1 MAQPRGE
8 IQAEEELAAAEAIQR
23 RRRWPLVLGAI
34 GLLLLGTLTVLW
46 LTRETIADNIIAG
59 QLKKLGVPGTY
70 KIISIGPSRQVLSN
84 IVIGDPA
91 HPDLTIE
98 RTEITILPRFGFPR
112 IGEVKLI
119 KARLY
124 GTYKGGK
131 FSLGSLDKA
140 LTGGDPSQPFR
151 LPDLDLALEDARAL
165 IDSDYGL
172 IGAKLEGHGNL
183 SGGFDG
189 IAAVTAPRLAMQNC
203 TASGVSLYG
212 KLAVANARPHFTGP
226 VRLGAVDCKD
236 GGLTLQK
243 SAMQVDATFD
253 PGLDGGEAKL
263 TLASGLL
270 GYGSSRADGLTGSMD
285 ITYRKAAL
293 TTRYDLTARAP
304 QTAGASATTITAKGI
319 LRGAD
324 GLARIESE
332 GAITGSGL
340 RPGAGLD
347 AALAS
352 AQAAGKDSLAEPLIA
367 QLRSALARNAPGSR
381 FSGDFV
387 LRQTGAITNL
397 VVPQASV
404 IGGGGDMLLAV
415 SRLQMTAGG
424 SAAPR
429 IAGNFTTGGP
439 GMPRISGRMERLAGG
454 NTLIA
459 ANMAEYSAGTSRL
472 ALPELKLVHY
482 SDGSIGFTGR
492 AIASGPLPGGGA
504 DALILPLDGS
514 WKPGGELRLWQ
525 GCRDIS
531 FNSLKYASLQLER
544 RSVRLCPGPS
554 GTILRSGPAGTSFA
568 ANTSSLELAGRIN
581 QTPIRISGGPLSI
594 AFPGKI
600 TANKLLVTIG
610 EGADPTRFAIGEL
623 SGVSSKTLSGTFA
636 KTEAAI
642 HAVPFDMAEA
652 SGQWS
657 YAGGVLEITG
667 GNLRLLD
674 QMQVDRFLP
683 LIARD
688 ATLTMKDNVITAL
701 ALLREPGSDRPV
713 SEVTILHDLGNG
725 TGHANLA
732 VHGITFDRNLQ
743 PTSLTELAR
752 GVLADARGIVTGKGR
767 VDWDAAGVT
776 SNGDFT
782 TEGLDFTAGFG
793 LVKGLSGT
801 VHFTD
806 LIGMVT
812 APDQKLKIAS
822 INPGIEA
829 NDGVLTFELRPE
841 SLLVVKGAN
850 WPFLDGTL
858 KLLPTTMRLGVAELR
873 RYEMRVDGIDAA
885 RFIEAMEL
893 GNLSASGRFD
903 GNLPMV
909 FDENGGR
916 IEGGVLTSRPPGG
929 NVSYVGELTYHD
941 LSAMGNFAF
950 DALRSIDYKQMR
962 IGLDGDL
969 AGELVTTLRF
979 DGVTQGQGA
988 KRNFITKQIG
998 KLPIRFNVTV
1008 RGPFY
1013 QLINNFKSLYSAEYV
1028 RSPQS
1033 AGLLDDKGQ
1042 PIRKPEQPAI
1052 PAPPQQPIQ
1061 PPVSEIRP

>member
-1 MAQPRGE
+1 MVQPLDE
-8 IQAEEELAAAEAIQR
+8 IQAEEELAAAQAIQR

-34 GLLLLGTLTVLW
+34 GLLLLAALAGLW

-59 QLKKLGVPGTY
+59 KLNELGLPGTY
-70 KIISIGPSRQVLSN
+70 KIESIGPTRQVLSN
-84 IVIGDPA
+84 VVIGDPA

-119 KARLY
+119 RARLY
-124 GTYKGGK
+124 GSYTGGI
-131 FSLGSLDKA
+131 FSLGTLDKA
-140 LTGGDPSQPFR
+140 LQGGDSTAPFR
-151 LPDLDLALEDARAL
+151 LPDLDLVLEDARAL
-165 IDSDYGL
+165 IDSDYGP
-172 IGAKLEGHGNL
+172 IGAKLEGRGNL

-189 IAAVTAPRLAMQNC
+189 IAAVSAPRLVMQGC
-203 TASGVSLYG
+203 TATTASLYG
-212 KLAVANARPHFTGP
+212 KLAVVNARPLFTGP
-226 VRLGAVDCKD
+226 VRLGTVDCKD
-236 GGLTLQK
+236 GGFTLKQ
-243 SAMQVDATFD
+243 SAMQIDARID
-253 PGLDGGEAKL
+253 PALDGAEAKL
-263 TLASGLL
+263 TLASGLM
-270 GYGSSRADGLTGSMD
+270 GYGTSRADSLSGTMD

-293 TTRYDLTARAP
+293 TTRYDLTARGLKTS
-304 QTAGASATTITAKGI
+304 QASAATLSAKGI

-332 GAITGSGL
+332 GTITGTGL

-367 QLRSALARNAPGSR
+367 QFRSALARNAPGSR
-381 FSGDFV
+381 FAGDFV

-415 SRLQMTAGG
+415 SRLQMTSGG
-424 SAAPR
+424 RAAPR
-429 IAGNFTTGGP
+429 IAGNFNTGGP

-454 NTLIA
+454 TTLLTM
-459 ANMAEYSAGTSRL
+459 NMAEYSAGTSRL
-472 ALPELKLVHY
+472 ALPELKLIQGA
-482 SDGSIGFTGR
+482 DGAFSFSGR
-492 AIASGPLPGGGA
+492 ALASGPLPGGGA
-504 DALILPLDGS
+504 DGLVLPLDGS

-531 FNSLKYASLQLER
+531 FTMLKYASLQLER

-554 GTILRSGPAGTSFA
+554 GTILRSGPAGTNFA
-568 ANTSSLELAGRIN
+568 ATTSALELAGRIN
-581 QTPIRISGGPLSI
+581 QTPIRISGGPVSI

-600 TANKLLVTIG
+600 TASKLLVTIG
-610 EGADPTRFAIGEL
+610 VDAEPTRFAIGEL
-623 SGVSSKTLSGTFA
+623 SGVSGKSLSGTFA

-642 HAVPFDMAEA
+642 HAVPFDMTEG
-652 SGQWS
+652 SGMWS
-657 YAGGVLEITG
+657 YAGGVLEIIG

-674 QMQVDRFLP
+674 QMQVDRFAP

-688 ATLTMKDNVITAL
+688 ATLTLKNNVITAQ
-701 ALLREPGSDRPV
+701 ALLREPASDRAV
-713 SEVTILHDLGNG
+713 SQVTILHDLNKG
-725 TGHANLA
+725 TGHADLA
-732 VHGITFDRNLQ
+732 VPGITFDRNLQ
-743 PTSLTELAR
+743 PTTLTELAR
-752 GVLADARGIVTGKGR
+752 GVLASARGIVTGKGR
-767 VDWDAAGVT
+767 VEWNAAGVT
-776 SNGDFT
+776 SNGDFS

-801 VHFTD
+801 VYFSD

-812 APDQKLKIAS
+812 APDQKVKIAS

-829 NDGVLTFELRPE
+829 NDGVLTFEIQPE

-858 KLLPTTMRLGVAELR
+858 RLLPTRMKLGAAETR
-873 RYEMRVDGIDAA
+873 RFEMRVDGINAA
-885 RFIEAMEL
+885 RFIEEMEL
-893 GNLSASGRFD
+893 GNLSATGTFD

-916 IEGGVLTSRPPGG
+916 IDGGVLSSRPPGG
-929 NVSYVGELTYHD
+929 NVSYVGELTYKD

-962 IGLDGDL
+962 IGMDGDL

-1013 QLINNFKSLYSAEYV
+1013 QLISNFKSLYSAEYV

-1042 PIRKPEQPAI
+1042 PIRKP
-1052 PAPPQQPIQ
+1052 APPQQPIQ
-1061 PPVSEIRP
+1061 PPVSELRP